1 VSANEVSI
9 AGLIVAA
16 GDGIVRTNATVT
28 DLTVRNV
35 AGFGATFID
44 SITNWT
50 RGRVEG
56 CAGTGIYLSRSAHSW
71 QGVTVAN
78 GRSASNS
85 GAFVTGFGVI
95 ATESSSLDTTDL
107 EIASIKGIG
116 LFQSASRSQ
125 HLGARIVGNDS
136 RGIWVQDSL
145 ATDSIDPELLLDQSV
160 IMGNRGAGIQVL
172 DGGGLV
178 FQNGL
183 IAGTR
188 TAPVFGGLGGAGV
201 VGDAIQLGGAG
212 GIGNQLTTAG
222 SVFLGN
228 GRAGIAAEN
237 ANSSLEP
244 LGSDSLFIC
253 GQGET
258 LPNWSCSETA
268 EGEQQCIRTSGPLVE
283 AGWSCADGASGTA
296 CTTTE
301 AALLAATPQRIANS
315 ATGIAD
321 FCGDALTQVIDANRL
336 VANAGLAVAGATPG
350 WTPPVA
356 AAYDWSC
363 TTSAATRTCTENA
376 SDFDGQSLDN
386 PTAVG
391 GTGWS
396 CEATDEGRRCTWSG
410 FGVAAGEE
418 VGGVADFAPKR
429 EPRIVNRDNLLRQG
443 VINSVTFDVAPT
455 RLPSLLSGARS
466 VVGEDGLVGNDG
478 ALGTRAVV
486 GEDGV
491 VGEMSIN
498 PKIYHSGFI

>member
-1 VSANEVSI
+1 MSLVASRSMLIRLSLLTLLATSGCVVEPAGSLTSEQLVSELSTLQPGDTLTLPAGTFSGSFIVPAGVTLRGNSTILVAEGGAALLVSGGTASQPTRIEALTLLTPAVTDKAVAAITAVGGDTLELRDLTVIAPTGAGIIVQGVANLTVERVTIDGQLTDASFAELAAESTPVSANEVSI

-16 GDGIVRTNATVT
+16 GDGIVRANATIT

-44 SITNWT
+44 SITSWT
-50 RGRVEG
+50 GGRVEG

-188 TAPVFGGLGGAGV
+188 TAPVFGGLGGSGV

-237 ANSSLEP
+237 ANSSLEAT
-244 LGSDSLFIC
+244 GSDSLFIC

-258 LPNWSCSETA
+258 LANWSCSEWRRQQNSKLSASVPAKLACA
-268 EGEQQCIRTSGPLVE
+268 ER
-283 AGWSCADGASGTA
+283 
-296 CTTTE
+296 
-301 AALLAATPQRIANS
+301 
-315 ATGIAD
+315 
-321 FCGDALTQVIDANRL
+321 
-336 VANAGLAVAGATPG
+336 
-350 WTPPVA
+350 
-356 AAYDWSC
+356 
-363 TTSAATRTCTENA
+363 
-376 SDFDGQSLDN
+376 
-386 PTAVG
+386 
-391 GTGWS
+391 
-396 CEATDEGRRCTWSG
+396 
-410 FGVAAGEE
+410 
-418 VGGVADFAPKR
+418 
-429 EPRIVNRDNLLRQG
+429 
-443 VINSVTFDVAPT
+443 
-455 RLPSLLSGARS
+455 
-466 VVGEDGLVGNDG
+466 
-478 ALGTRAVV
+478 
-486 GEDGV
+486 
-491 VGEMSIN
+491 
-498 PKIYHSGFI
+498 